1 MEGETRGW
9 IRVRKDGVSR
19 LRNFQKK
26 TYSREGP
33 NWRREKR
40 GDDRAGQVINRY
52 RVGQDH

>member
-1 MEGETRGW
+1 M
-9 IRVRKDGVSR
+9 RKDGVSR